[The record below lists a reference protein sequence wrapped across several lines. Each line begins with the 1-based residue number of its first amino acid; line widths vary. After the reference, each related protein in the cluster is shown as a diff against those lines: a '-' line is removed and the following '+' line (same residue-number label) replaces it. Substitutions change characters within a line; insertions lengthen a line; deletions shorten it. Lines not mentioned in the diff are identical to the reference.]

1 MYVRGMKILSNQLG
15 LYSLNENEFGQY
27 LFVNMQ
33 RNLTFADLIFCAQ
46 WLNLDY
52 RIVYSDEFDSYIKE
66 QFLNIFQFEM
76 W

>member
-27 LFVNMQ
+27 LLVNIY

-52 RIVYSDEFDSYIKE
+52 RIV
-66 QFLNIFQFEM
+66 
-76 W
+76 